1 MKTKNSILIA
11 DDDFAHRTMLRT
23 LLSGWGYAIT
33 EADDG
38 GSAVEAA
45 RSRPFDLILMD
56 IRMIKVSGLAA
67 LAEIKGFNPAI
78 PIVIMTA
85 YASVET
91 AVEALKKGAYD
102 YLTKPLD
109 FDELRLTLERAMEH
123 CSLKEENRLL
133 KESLGD
139 RFDRRNLLGRSAAM
153 TRLLDTAAQVAPS
166 EATVLVTG
174 ESGTGKE
181 MIAGLIHFNSL
192 RKEGPFIKFNCAA
205 IAETLLESE
214 LFGHERGAF
223 TGADRRKEGKFR
235 QADGGSL
242 FLDEV
247 SEMSLGMQVKLLRVL
262 QEREITR
269 VGGEEVIPID
279 VRLIAAT
286 NRDLLREIAA
296 GRFREDLFY
305 RLNVVTLHVPPL
317 RERVEDIPLLAQ
329 DFLIRFTEKNRKTI
343 RGFTPQAMD
352 RLLRHPWPGNV
363 RELMNAV
370 ERGVVL
376 SRGEYLDEAE
386 LALLLPDHSTAATS
400 TVFQNG
406 AGATGTTVAR
416 ENPDAVMPQ
425 ASLPPP
431 FNAPGMASARRD
443 GAVMTG
449 VRTLW
454 DAATSGR
461 QDRAPAAA
469 MPGDSAANGAPTGT
483 RTTQQAAPGADAG
496 ALEEVERETIIRT
509 LAAANGNKSEAARR
523 LGITRRT
530 LHQKLKKYGMM

>member
-1 MKTKNSILIA
+1 MSTKKSILVV
-11 DDDFAHRTMLRT
+11 DDDLGHRTSLRMNLT
-23 LLSGWGYAIT
+23 QWGYAIT

-38 GSAVEAA
+38 GSAIEAA
-45 RSRPFDLILMD
+45 QSRPFDLILMD
-56 IRMIKVSGLAA
+56 IRMIKVSGLTA
-67 LAEIKGFNPAI
+67 LAEIKAFNPAI
-78 PIVIMTA
+78 PVVIMTA

-102 YLTKPLD
+102 YLPRPLN

-123 CSLKEENRLL
+123 CCLKVENRLL
-133 KESLGD
+133 KESLGNH
-139 RFDRRNLLGRSAAM
+139 FDRRNLIGRSVAM
-153 TRLLDTAAQVAPS
+153 ARLLDTAAQVAAS
-166 EATVLVTG
+166 EATVLITG

-181 MIAGLIHFNSL
+181 MIAELIHFNS
-192 RKEGPFIKFNCAA
+192 RGHDAASGPQRPFIKFNCAA

-214 LFGHERGAF
+214 LFGHEKGAF
-223 TGADRRKEGKFR
+223 TGAERRKEGKFR

-247 SEMSLGMQVKLLRVL
+247 SEMSFGMQVKLLRVL

-269 VGGEEVIPID
+269 VGGEEVIKID

-305 RLNVVTLHVPPL
+305 RLNVVALHVPSL

-329 DFLIRFTEKNRKTI
+329 EFLIRFTEKNRKTI

-352 RLLRHPWPGNV
+352 RMLRHPWPGNV

-376 SRGEYLDEAE
+376 SRGDYLDEGE
-386 LALLLPDHSTAATS
+386 LALLLPEGPTAAMS
-400 TVFQNG
+400 VGMQNG
-406 AGATGTTVAR
+406 TG
-416 ENPDAVMPQ
+416 
-425 ASLPPP
+425 
-431 FNAPGMASARRD
+431 
-443 GAVMTG
+443 
-449 VRTLW
+449 
-454 DAATSGR
+454 
-461 QDRAPAAA
+461 
-469 MPGDSAANGAPTGT
+469 
-483 RTTQQAAPGADAG
+483 
-496 ALEEVERETIIRT
+496 LEDVERETIIQT
-509 LAAANGNKSEAARR
+509 LAAAAGNKSEAARR

-530 LHQKLKKYGMM
+530 LHQKLKRYGMM

>member
-1 MKTKNSILIA
+1 MKTEYSILVA
-11 DDDFAHRTMLRT
+11 DDDLAHRIMLRT
-23 LLSGWGYAIT
+23 LLSGWGYAVA

-38 GSAVEAA
+38 GKACEAA

-67 LAEIKGFNPAI
+67 LAEIKAFNPAI
-78 PIVIMTA
+78 PVVIMTA

-109 FDELRLTLERAMEH
+109 FDELRLTLERAMDH
-123 CSLKEENRLL
+123 CRLKEENRLL

-139 RFDRRNLLGRSAAM
+139 RFDRRNLIGRSTAM
-153 TRLLDTAAQVAPS
+153 NRLLDTAAQVAPS

-192 RKEGPFIKFNCAA
+192 RKDRPFIKFNCAA

-214 LFGHERGAF
+214 LFGHEKGAF

-269 VGGEEVIPID
+269 VGGEEVIKID

-317 RERVEDIPLLAQ
+317 RERIEDIPLLAQ

-376 SRGEYLDEAE
+376 SREDYLDEAD
-386 LALLLPDHSTAATS
+386 LALLLPERSTPATS
-400 TVFQNG
+400 TVLQNG
-406 AGATGTTVAR
+406 AGMTGTTFAR
-416 ENPDAVMPQ
+416 EYADAAAPQ
-425 ASLPPP
+425 AFAPPL
-431 FNAPGMASARRD
+431 FDSTGMAFTPRD
-443 GAVMTG
+443 GAPAITMSGNGETVPQG
-449 VRTLW
+449 
-454 DAATSGR
+454 AASG
-461 QDRAPAAA
+461 
-469 MPGDSAANGAPTGT
+469 NGAPIDAMTAR
-483 RTTQQAAPGADAG
+483 RTAPGADVSS
-496 ALEEVERETIIRT
+496 LEEVERETIIRT
-509 LAAANGNKSEAARR
+509 LAAAGGNKSEASRR

-530 LHQKLKKYGMM
+530 LHQKLRRYGMM